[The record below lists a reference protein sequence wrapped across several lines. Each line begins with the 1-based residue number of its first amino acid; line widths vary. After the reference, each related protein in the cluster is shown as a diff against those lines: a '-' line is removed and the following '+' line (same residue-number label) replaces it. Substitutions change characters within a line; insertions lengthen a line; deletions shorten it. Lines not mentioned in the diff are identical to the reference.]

1 MKRERLLLLLFSA
14 LLLALFAGTG
24 CRSGEARELPPPET
38 AEQTG
43 AALTETVGEEEE
55 KKAETEVAESDK
67 EKEPEED
74 SAPALPAHEGA
85 WTPSELEHTLGGDD
99 PIEGFNRAM
108 FSCTDFIMNYFVD
121 PVGRVYTS
129 ILPRP
134 VIEKFNNLCV
144 NLEFPTRAFSCL
156 FRAEWRGAGDETVRF
171 FVNTTLGI
179 AGLFDPAADWF
190 DFYSTESDFGQT
202 FAAWGI
208 GPGCT
213 LILPLM
219 STLNVR
225 DTVASIFDM
234 AFDIKTYIPYAGYA
248 TALNRMVIAHRSY
261 SKAVEGSS
269 DPYKSYRELAL
280 LRRELQMRMFFYH
293 AQNQAAAARKA
304 KEQAE
309 EAVKEAEESGEAEK
323 LEEAKKA
330 LAALLPP
337 PPDRRTTP
345 KPEGVT
351 GDWISIPGYDGQSP
365 LLDTLRVAMF
375 QAQNNDDPWFFRLSF
390 FNSDFTK
397 QCSDRKVYFAE
408 DLPALR
414 YGFWKAPEKEEEEKE
429 KGDEAAP
436 PAPEPQKLAIL
447 LPGIGGNYFGMTTT
461 ALAELLHNRG
471 FAVAALDST
480 FTWQFMRSTGK
491 YRLPGYLPEDAALL
505 RRAIRLV
512 LDELTAAEK
521 IRDPEVVLLGYSFG
535 ALHTLKIAEL
545 EAKENTLGIRRYLAI
560 NPPVDLDYA
569 MTQADTL
576 ARTGSEWSDSEAVDR
591 LSDTGGRAMGAMM
604 KSYPV
609 YDPEAEPVPGVSY
622 RAPIDETAAAYLAG
636 LYFRISIRGLLFT
649 AHREWGLTLDN
660 PYAWGDRNRLYREI
674 DKVSFRE
681 YAERFLAMEHPDKT
695 LEELFRNS
703 GLRSFEAELKRNPAI
718 RVIHNYDDFL
728 LSPEDRLW
736 LDRTLGKRI
745 TWFDRGAHLGN
756 LYVLTVQNRIVELL
770 QEEKTNDSTLSTPPA
785 DPGTAQ

>member
-1 MKRERLLLLLFSA
+1 MMKRERLLLFFA

-24 CRSGEARELPPPET
+24 CRSGQAEEPASPAMEEQVASLRPET
-38 AEQTG
+38 AE
-43 AALTETVGEEEE
+43 EE
-55 KKAETEVAESDK
+55 KKTQSDSPEPAPEADAEK
-67 EKEPEED
+67 PEE
-74 SAPALPAHEGA
+74 SAPPAHEGI
-85 WTPSELEHTLGGDD
+85 WTPSELENSLGGAD

-144 NLEFPTRAFSCL
+144 NLEFPARAFSCL
-156 FRAEWRGAGDETVRF
+156 FRAEWRGAGDETARF
-171 FVNTTLGI
+171 FINTTLGI
-179 AGLFDPAADWF
+179 AGLFDPAAHWF

-248 TALNRMVIAHRSY
+248 TALNRMVIAHRAY
-261 SKAVEGSS
+261 TKVVEGSG

-280 LRRELQMRMFFYH
+280 LRRELQRKMYFYH
-293 AQNQAAAARKA
+293 AQNQAAAARKV
-304 KEQAE
+304 KEEAE
-309 EAVKEAEESGEAEK
+309 EAVKNAEESGDAER
-323 LEEAKKA
+323 LDEAKKA

-337 PPDRRTTP
+337 LPDRRTTP
-345 KPEGVT
+345 KPEGMT
-351 GDWISIPGYDGQSP
+351 GNWISIPGYNGQSP
-365 LLDTLRVAMF
+365 LLDTLRVGMF

-397 QCSDRKVYFAE
+397 QCSDRKIYFAE

-414 YGFWKAPEKEEEEKE
+414 YGFWKAPEKEAKEEDEEKE
-429 KGDEAAP
+429 SV
-436 PAPEPQKLAIL
+436 PEPQKLAIL

-461 ALAELLHNRG
+461 AIAELLHRHG

-480 FTWQFMRSTGK
+480 FTWQFMQSTGA
-491 YRLPGYLPEDAALL
+491 RHLPGYLPDDAVSL

-545 EAKENTLGIRRYLAI
+545 EAQENTLGIRRYLAI

-569 MTQADTL
+569 MTQADSL
-576 ARTGSEWSDSEAVDR
+576 SRTGAEWGEAEAVER
-591 LSDTGGRAMGAMM
+591 LSDTGGRVMATMM
-604 KSYPV
+604 KSFPV
-609 YDPEAEPVPGVSY
+609 YDPDAEPVPGMSY
-622 RAPIDETAAAYLAG
+622 RAPLDETEAAYLAG
-636 LYFRISIRGLLFT
+636 LYFRISIRGLLFH
-649 AHREWGLTLDN
+649 AHREWGLTLDT
-660 PYAWGDRNRLYREI
+660 PYSWGDRNKLYCEI

-681 YAERFLAMEHPDKT
+681 YAERFLVPEHPDNT
-695 LEELFRNS
+695 LAELFGNS
-703 GLRSFEAELKRNPAI
+703 GLRSFEA
-718 RVIHNYDDFL
+718 DFL

-736 LDRTLGKRI
+736 LDRTLGPRI

-756 LYVLTVQNRIVELL
+756 LYVLTVQNKIVELL
-770 QEEKTNDSTLSTPPA
+770 QENCNDSTPSTPPA
-785 DPGTAQ
+785 DPAAAR

>member
-1 MKRERLLLLLFSA
+1 MMKRERLLLFFA

-24 CRSGEARELPPPET
+24 CRSGQAEEPASPAMEEQVASLRPET
-38 AEQTG
+38 AE
-43 AALTETVGEEEE
+43 EE
-55 KKAETEVAESDK
+55 KKTQSDSPEPAPEADAEK
-67 EKEPEED
+67 PEE
-74 SAPALPAHEGA
+74 SAPPAHEGI
-85 WTPSELEHTLGGDD
+85 WTPSELENSLGGAD

-144 NLEFPTRAFSCL
+144 NLEFPARAFSCL
-156 FRAEWRGAGDETVRF
+156 FRAEWRGAGDETARF
-171 FVNTTLGI
+171 FINTTLGI
-179 AGLFDPAADWF
+179 AGLFDPAAHWF

-269 DPYKSYRELAL
+269 DAYKSYRELAL
-280 LRRELQMRMFFYH
+280 LRRQLQMKMYFYH
-293 AQNQAAAARKA
+293 AQNQAATARKE
-304 KEQAE
+304 KEKAE
-309 EAVKEAEESGEAEK
+309 EAVKEAEESGDAEK
-323 LEEAKKA
+323 LAEAKKT
-330 LAALLPP
+330 LDALLPP
-337 PPDRRTTP
+337 LPDRRTAP
-345 KPEGVT
+345 KPEELT
-351 GDWISIPGYDGQSP
+351 GNWISIPGYDGQSP

-397 QCSDRKVYFAE
+397 QCSDRKIYFAE

-414 YGFWKAPEKEEEEKE
+414 YGFWKAPEKEAKEEEEEKE
-429 KGDEAAP
+429 SV
-436 PAPEPQKLAIL
+436 PEPRKLAIL

-461 ALAELLHNRG
+461 ALAELLHRNG
-471 FAVAALDST
+471 FAVAAIDST
-480 FTWQFMRSTGK
+480 FTWQFMQSTGER
-491 YRLPGYLPEDAALL
+491 RLPGYLPDDAALL
-505 RRAIRLV
+505 RRAIHLV

-545 EAKENTLGIRRYLAI
+545 EAQENTLGIRRYLAI

-569 MTQADTL
+569 MTQADSL
-576 ARTGSEWSDSEAVDR
+576 SRTGAEWGEAEAVER
-591 LSDTGGRAMGAMM
+591 LSDTGGRVMATMM
-604 KSYPV
+604 KSFPV
-609 YDPEAEPVPGVSY
+609 YDPSAEPVPGMSY
-622 RAPIDETAAAYLAG
+622 RAPVDETAAAYLAG
-636 LYFRISIRGLLFT
+636 LYFRISIRGLLFH
-649 AHREWGLTLDN
+649 AHREWGLTLDT
-660 PYAWGDRNRLYREI
+660 PYSWGDRNKLYCEI

-681 YAERFLAMEHPDKT
+681 YAERFLVPEHPDNT
-695 LEELFRNS
+695 LAELFGNS
-703 GLRSFEAELKRNPAI
+703 GLRSFEAELRRNPSI

-736 LDRTLGKRI
+736 LDRTLGPRI

-756 LYVLTVQNRIVELL
+756 LYVLTVQNKIVELL
-770 QEEKTNDSTLSTPPA
+770 QENCNDSTPSTPPA
-785 DPGTAQ
+785 DPAAAR

>member
-1 MKRERLLLLLFSA
+1 MKRARLLLPFFALF
-14 LLLALFAGTG
+14 LLLSAGTG
-24 CRSGEARELPPPET
+24 CRSGQVEEPVSPET
-38 AEQTG
+38 AEQAG
-43 AALTETVGEEEE
+43 AVQPETAGEE
-55 KKAETEVAESDK
+55 KKAEAEAPESTCDDAA
-67 EKEPEED
+67 EPEKD
-74 SAPALPAHEGA
+74 SAAAVPAHEGA
-85 WTPSELEHTLGGDD
+85 WTPSELENTLGGED

-134 VIEKFNNLCV
+134 AIEKFNNLCV
-144 NLEFPTRAFSCL
+144 NLEFPARAFSCL
-156 FRAEWRGAGDETVRF
+156 FRAEWEGAGDETARF
-171 FVNTTLGI
+171 FINTTLGI

-190 DFYSTESDFGQT
+190 DLYSTESDFGQT

-248 TALNRMVIAHRSY
+248 TALNRMVIAHRAY
-261 SKAVEGSS
+261 TKVVEGSG

-280 LRRELQMRMFFYH
+280 LRRELQRKMYFYH
-293 AQNQAAAARKA
+293 AQNQAAAARKV
-304 KEQAE
+304 KEEAE
-309 EAVKEAEESGEAEK
+309 EAVKNAEESGDAER
-323 LEEAKKA
+323 LDEAKKA

-337 PPDRRTTP
+337 LPDRRTTP
-345 KPEGVT
+345 KPEGMT
-351 GDWISIPGYDGQSP
+351 GNWISIPGYDGQSP
-365 LLDTLRVAMF
+365 LLDTLRVGMF

-397 QCSDRKVYFAE
+397 QCSDRKIYFAE

-414 YGFWKAPEKEEEEKE
+414 YGFWKAPEKEAKEEDEEKE
-429 KGDEAAP
+429 SV
-436 PAPEPQKLAIL
+436 PEPQKLAIL

-461 ALAELLHNRG
+461 AIAELLHRHG

-480 FTWQFMRSTGK
+480 FTWQFMQSTGAR
-491 YRLPGYLPEDAALL
+491 RLPGYLPDDAVSL

-545 EAKENTLGIRRYLAI
+545 EAQENTLGIRRYLAI

-569 MTQADTL
+569 MTQADSL
-576 ARTGSEWSDSEAVDR
+576 SRTGAEWGEAEAVER
-591 LSDTGGRAMGAMM
+591 LSDTGGRVMATMM
-604 KSYPV
+604 KSFPV
-609 YDPEAEPVPGVSY
+609 YDPDAEPVPGMSY
-622 RAPIDETAAAYLAG
+622 RAPLDETEAAYLAG
-636 LYFRISIRGLLFT
+636 LYFRISIRGLLFH
-649 AHREWGLTLDN
+649 AHREWGLTLDT
-660 PYAWGDRNRLYREI
+660 PYSWGDRNKLYCEI

-681 YAERFLAMEHPDKT
+681 YAERFLVPEHPDNT
-695 LEELFRNS
+695 LAELFGNS
-703 GLRSFEAELKRNPAI
+703 GLRSFEAELRRNPSI

-736 LDRTLGKRI
+736 LDRTLGSRI

-756 LYVLTVQNRIVELL
+756 LYVLTVQNKIVELL
-770 QEEKTNDSTLSTPPA
+770 QENCNDSTPSTPPA
-785 DPGTAQ
+785 DPAAAR

>member
-1 MKRERLLLLLFSA
+1 MMKRERLLLFFA

-24 CRSGEARELPPPET
+24 CRSWQAEEPASPAMEEQVASLRPET
-38 AEQTG
+38 AE
-43 AALTETVGEEEE
+43 EE
-55 KKAETEVAESDK
+55 KKTQSDSPESAPEADAEK
-67 EKEPEED
+67 PEE
-74 SAPALPAHEGA
+74 SAPPAHEGI
-85 WTPSELEHTLGGDD
+85 WTPSELENTLGGAD

-144 NLEFPTRAFSCL
+144 NLEFPARAFSCL
-156 FRAEWRGAGDETVRF
+156 FRAEWRGAGDETARF
-171 FVNTTLGI
+171 FINTTLGI
-179 AGLFDPAADWF
+179 AGLFDPAAHWF

-248 TALNRMVIAHRSY
+248 TALNRMVIAHRAY
-261 SKAVEGSS
+261 TKVVEGSS
-269 DPYKSYRELAL
+269 DAYKSYRELAL
-280 LRRELQMRMFFYH
+280 LRRELQMKMYFYH
-293 AQNQAAAARKA
+293 AQNQAAAARKE
-304 KEQAE
+304 KEKAE
-309 EAVKEAEESGEAEK
+309 EAVKEAEESGDAEK
-323 LEEAKKA
+323 LAEAKKT
-330 LAALLPP
+330 LDALLPP
-337 PPDRRTTP
+337 LPDRRTAP
-345 KPEGVT
+345 KPEELT
-351 GDWISIPGYDGQSP
+351 GNWISIPGYDGQSP

-397 QCSDRKVYFAE
+397 QCSDRKIYFAE

-414 YGFWKAPEKEEEEKE
+414 YGFWKAPEKEAKEEEEEKE
-429 KGDEAAP
+429 SV
-436 PAPEPQKLAIL
+436 PEPRKLAIL

-461 ALAELLHNRG
+461 ALAELLHRNG

-480 FTWQFMRSTGK
+480 FTWQFMQSTGER
-491 YRLPGYLPEDAALL
+491 RLPGYLPDDAALL
-505 RRAIRLV
+505 RRAIHLV

-569 MTQADTL
+569 MTRADTL
-576 ARTGSEWSDSEAVDR
+576 ARTGAEWSEAEAVDR
-591 LSDTGGRAMGAMM
+591 LSDTGGRVMATMM
-604 KSYPV
+604 KSFPV
-609 YDPEAEPVPGVSY
+609 YDPDAEPVPGMSY
-622 RAPIDETAAAYLAG
+622 RAPVDETAAAYLAG
-636 LYFRISIRGLLFT
+636 LYFRISIRGLLFI
-649 AHREWGLTLDN
+649 AHREWGLTLDT

-681 YAERFLAMEHPDKT
+681 YAERFLALEHPDMT
-695 LEELFRNS
+695 LAELFRNS
-703 GLRSFEAELKRNPAI
+703 GLRSFEAELKRNSAV

-736 LDRTLGKRI
+736 LDRTLGPRI

-756 LYVLTVQNRIVELL
+756 LYVLTVQNKIVELL
-770 QEEKTNDSTLSTPPA
+770 QENCNDSTPSTPPA
-785 DPGTAQ
+785 DPAAAR

>member
-1 MKRERLLLLLFSA
+1 MMKRERLLLFFA

-24 CRSGEARELPPPET
+24 CRSGQAEEPASPAMEEQMASLRPET
-38 AEQTG
+38 AE
-43 AALTETVGEEEE
+43 EE
-55 KKAETEVAESDK
+55 KKTQSDSPEPAPEADAEK
-67 EKEPEED
+67 PEE
-74 SAPALPAHEGA
+74 SAPPAHEGI
-85 WTPSELEHTLGGDD
+85 WTPSELENSLGGAD

-144 NLEFPTRAFSCL
+144 NLEFPARAFSCL
-156 FRAEWRGAGDETVRF
+156 FRAEWRGAGDETARF
-171 FVNTTLGI
+171 FINTTLGI
-179 AGLFDPAADWF
+179 AGLFDPAAHWF

-248 TALNRMVIAHRSY
+248 TALNRMVIAHRAY
-261 SKAVEGSS
+261 TKVVEGSG

-280 LRRELQMRMFFYH
+280 LRRELQRKMYFYH
-293 AQNQAAAARKA
+293 AQNQAAAARKV
-304 KEQAE
+304 KEEAE
-309 EAVKEAEESGEAEK
+309 EAVKNAEESGDAER
-323 LEEAKKA
+323 LDEAKKA

-337 PPDRRTTP
+337 LPDRRTTP
-345 KPEGVT
+345 KPEGMT
-351 GDWISIPGYDGQSP
+351 GNWISIPGYDGQSP
-365 LLDTLRVAMF
+365 LLDTLRVGMF

-397 QCSDRKVYFAE
+397 QCSDRKIYFAE

-414 YGFWKAPEKEEEEKE
+414 YGFWKAPEKEAKEEDEEKE
-429 KGDEAAP
+429 SV
-436 PAPEPQKLAIL
+436 PEPQKLAIL
-447 LPGIGGNYFGMTTT
+447 LPGIGGDYSGMTST
-461 ALAELLHNRG
+461 ALAELFYRSG
-471 FAVAALDST
+471 WSVAVLDST
-480 FTWQFMRSTGK
+480 FTWQFMQSTGAR
-491 YRLPGYLPEDAALL
+491 RLPGYLPDDAVSL

-535 ALHTLKIAEL
+535 ALHTLKIADL
-545 EAKENTLGIRRYLAI
+545 EAQENTLGIRRYLAI

-569 MTQADTL
+569 MTQADSL
-576 ARTGSEWSDSEAVDR
+576 SRTGAEWGEAEAVER
-591 LSDTGGRAMGAMM
+591 LSDTGGRVMATMM
-604 KSYPV
+604 KSFPV
-609 YDPEAEPVPGVSY
+609 YDPDAEPVPGMSY
-622 RAPIDETAAAYLAG
+622 RAPLDETEAAYLAG
-636 LYFRISIRGLLFT
+636 LYFRISIRGLLFH
-649 AHREWGLTLDN
+649 AHREWGLTLDT
-660 PYAWGDRNRLYREI
+660 PYSWGDRNKLYCEI

-681 YAERFLAMEHPDKT
+681 YAERFLVPEHPDNT
-695 LEELFRNS
+695 LAELFGNS
-703 GLRSFEAELKRNPAI
+703 GLRSFEAELRRNPSI

-736 LDRTLGKRI
+736 LDRTLGPRI

-756 LYVLTVQNRIVELL
+756 LYVLTVQNKIVELL
-770 QEEKTNDSTLSTPPA
+770 QENCNDSTPSTPPA
-785 DPGTAQ
+785 DPAAAR

>member
-1 MKRERLLLLLFSA
+1 MKRERLLLLFFA
-14 LLLALFAGTG
+14 LLLTFFTGVG
-24 CRSGEARELPPPET
+24 CRTGRTAETVPPEAAENVRKTT
-38 AEQTG
+38 A
-43 AALTETVGEEEE
+43 AGEKQEE
-55 KKAETEVAESDK
+55 KA
-67 EKEPEED
+67 D
-74 SAPALPAHEGA
+74 SAAAVPAHEGA
-85 WTPSELEHTLGGDD
+85 WTPSELENTLGGKD

-156 FRAEWRGAGDETVRF
+156 FRAEWRGAGDETARF
-171 FVNTTLGI
+171 FINTTLGI

-248 TALNRMVIAHRSY
+248 TALNRMVIAHRAY

-280 LRRELQMRMFFYH
+280 LRRELQMKMYFYH

-304 KEQAE
+304 KEKAE
-309 EAVKEAEESGEAEK
+309 EAVKEAEESGDAEQTD
-323 LEEAKKA
+323 EAKKA

-337 PPDRRTTP
+337 LPDRRTTP
-345 KPEGVT
+345 KPETLT

-365 LLDTLRVAMF
+365 LLDTLRVGMF

-390 FNSDFTK
+390 FNSDFSR
-397 QCSDRKVYFAE
+397 QCSDRKVYFSE

-414 YGFWKAPEKEEEEKE
+414 YGFWEAPEKEQKEEENKE
-429 KGDEAAP
+429 T
-436 PAPEPQKLAIL
+436 APEPQKLAIL
-447 LPGIGGNYFGMTTT
+447 LPGIGGNYFGMTST
-461 ALAELLHNRG
+461 AIAELLHNHG

-480 FTWQFMRSTGK
+480 FTWQFMQSTGAR
-491 YRLPGYLPEDAALL
+491 RLPGYLPDDAADL

-512 LDELTAAEK
+512 LDELSAAEK
-521 IRDPEVVLLGYSFG
+521 VSDPEVVLLGYSFG

-569 MTQADTL
+569 MKQADTL
-576 ARTGSEWSDSEAVDR
+576 ALTGAEWSETEAVER

-609 YDPEAEPVPGVSY
+609 YDPEAEPLPGVSY
-622 RAPIDETAAAYLAG
+622 RAPIDETAAGYLAG
-636 LYFRISIRGLLFT
+636 LYFRISLRGLLFT
-649 AHREWGLTLDN
+649 AHREWGLTLN
-660 PYAWGDRNRLYREI
+660 TPYAWGDRNKLYCEI

-681 YAERFLAMEHPDKT
+681 YAGRFLAMEHPDVT
-695 LEELFRNS
+695 LAELFRNS
-703 GLRSFEAELKRNPAI
+703 GLRSFEAELRRNPDI

-728 LSPEDRLW
+728 LSPEDRDW
-736 LDRTLGKRI
+736 LDRTLGNRL

-756 LYVLTVQNRIVELL
+756 LYVLTVQNRIIENL
-770 QEEKTNDSTLSTPPA
+770 QVKENDSAASTPPA
-785 DPGTAQ
+785 DPAAAR

>member
-1 MKRERLLLLLFSA
+1 MMKRERLLLLLSA
-14 LLLALFAGTG
+14 LLLALFTGIG
-24 CRSGEARELPPPET
+24 CRSGQAEAPAPPET
-38 AEQTG
+38 EEQVITVRP
-43 AALTETVGEEEE
+43 ETTEEE
-55 KKAETEVAESDK
+55 KKPESAPEAETSETSE
-67 EKEPEED
+67 EPEEPEE
-74 SAPALPAHEGA
+74 SAPPAHEGI
-85 WTPSELEHTLGGDD
+85 WTPSELENTLGGAD

-144 NLEFPTRAFSCL
+144 NLEFPARAFSCL
-156 FRAEWRGAGDETVRF
+156 FRAEWQGAGDETARF
-171 FVNTTLGI
+171 LINTTLGI
-179 AGLFDPAADWF
+179 AGLFDPAAHWF

-248 TALNRMVIAHRSY
+248 TALNRMVIAHRAY
-261 SKAVEGSS
+261 TKVVEGSG

-280 LRRELQMRMFFYH
+280 LRRELQRKMYFYH

-304 KEQAE
+304 KEKAE
-309 EAVKEAEESGEAEK
+309 EAVKKAEESGDAEQ
-323 LEEAKKA
+323 LDEAKKA
-330 LAALLPP
+330 LAAMLPP
-337 PPDRRTTP
+337 LPDRRTTP
-345 KPEGVT
+345 KPEGMT
-351 GDWISIPGYDGQSP
+351 GNWISIPGYDGQSP
-365 LLDTLRVAMF
+365 LLDTLRVGMF

-397 QCSDRKVYFAE
+397 QCSDRKIYFAE

-414 YGFWKAPEKEEEEKE
+414 YGFWKAPEKEEPEDVEK
-429 KGDEAAP
+429 K

-461 ALAELLHNRG
+461 AIAELLHRHG
-471 FAVAALDST
+471 YAVAALDST
-480 FTWQFMRSTGK
+480 FTWQFMQSTGK
-491 YRLPGYLPEDAALL
+491 RRLPGYLPDDAASL

-512 LDELTAAEK
+512 LDELAAAEK
-521 IRDPEVVLLGYSFG
+521 ISDPEVVLLGYSFG

-560 NPPVDLDYA
+560 NPPADLDYA
-569 MTQADTL
+569 MTQADAL
-576 ARTGSEWSDSEAVDR
+576 SRTGAEWSESEAVER
-591 LSDTGGRAMGAMM
+591 LSDTGGRVMATMM

-609 YDPEAEPVPGVSY
+609 YDPAAEPTPGMSY
-622 RAPIDETAAAYLAG
+622 RAPLDETEAAYLAG
-636 LYFRISIRGLLFT
+636 LYFRISIRGLLFH
-649 AHREWGLTLDN
+649 AHREWGLTLDT
-660 PYAWGDRNRLYREI
+660 PYSWGDRNKLYCEI

-681 YAERFLAMEHPDKT
+681 YAERFLVPEHPDKT
-695 LEELFRNS
+695 LAELFGNS
-703 GLRSFEAELKRNPAI
+703 GLRSFEAELKRNPSI

-736 LDRTLGKRI
+736 LDRTLGSRI

-756 LYVLTVQNRIVELL
+756 LYVLTVQNKIVELL
-770 QEEKTNDSTLSTPPA
+770 QENSNDSTSSTPPA
-785 DPGTAQ
+785 DPAAAR

>member
-1 MKRERLLLLLFSA
+1 MMKRERLLLFFA

-24 CRSGEARELPPPET
+24 CRSGQAEEPASPAMEEQVASLRPET
-38 AEQTG
+38 AE
-43 AALTETVGEEEE
+43 EE
-55 KKAETEVAESDK
+55 KKTQSDSPESAPEADAEK
-67 EKEPEED
+67 PEE
-74 SAPALPAHEGA
+74 SAPPAHEGI
-85 WTPSELEHTLGGDD
+85 WTPSELENSLGGAD

-144 NLEFPTRAFSCL
+144 NLEFPARAFSCL
-156 FRAEWRGAGDETVRF
+156 FRAEWRGAGDETARF
-171 FVNTTLGI
+171 FINTTLGI

-190 DFYSTESDFGQT
+190 DLYSTESDFGQT

-269 DPYKSYRELAL
+269 DAYKSYRELAL
-280 LRRELQMRMFFYH
+280 LRRQLQMKMYFYH
-293 AQNQAAAARKA
+293 AQNQAAAARKE
-304 KEQAE
+304 KEKAE
-309 EAVKEAEESGEAEK
+309 EAVKEAEESGDAEK
-323 LEEAKKA
+323 LAEAKKT
-330 LAALLPP
+330 LDALLPP
-337 PPDRRTTP
+337 LPDRRTAP
-345 KPEGVT
+345 KPEELT
-351 GDWISIPGYDGQSP
+351 GNWISIPGYDGQSP

-397 QCSDRKVYFAE
+397 QCSDRKIYFAE

-414 YGFWKAPEKEEEEKE
+414 YGFWKAPEKEAKEEEEEKE
-429 KGDEAAP
+429 SV
-436 PAPEPQKLAIL
+436 PEPRKLAIL

-461 ALAELLHNRG
+461 ALAELLHRNG
-471 FAVAALDST
+471 FAVVAIDST
-480 FTWQFMRSTGK
+480 FTWQFMQSTGER
-491 YRLPGYLPEDAALL
+491 RLPGYLPDDAALL
-505 RRAIRLV
+505 RRAIHLV

-545 EAKENTLGIRRYLAI
+545 EAQENTLGIRRYLAI

-569 MTQADTL
+569 MTQADSL
-576 ARTGSEWSDSEAVDR
+576 SRTGAEWGEAEAVER
-591 LSDTGGRAMGAMM
+591 LSDTGGRVMATMM
-604 KSYPV
+604 KSFPV
-609 YDPEAEPVPGVSY
+609 YDPDAEPVPGMSY
-622 RAPIDETAAAYLAG
+622 RAPLDETEAAYLAG
-636 LYFRISIRGLLFT
+636 LYFRISIRGLLFH
-649 AHREWGLTLDN
+649 AHREWGLTLDT
-660 PYAWGDRNRLYREI
+660 PYSWGDRNKLYCEI

-681 YAERFLAMEHPDKT
+681 YAERFLVPEHPDNT
-695 LEELFRNS
+695 LAELFGNS
-703 GLRSFEAELKRNPAI
+703 GLRSFEAELRRNPSI

-736 LDRTLGKRI
+736 LDRTLGPRI

-756 LYVLTVQNRIVELL
+756 LYVLTVQNKIVELL
-770 QEEKTNDSTLSTPPA
+770 QENCNDSTPSTPPA
-785 DPGTAQ
+785 DPAAAR